1 MTPELANEY
10 IKRRMKE
17 LGHGD
22 RYHIRFRHFVL
33 APLEERK
40 IETPLQLL
48 ILAAPKEN
56 IRIQSDMGIFDVAEF
71 STNELQYEHKG
82 TVQLTNYSP
91 IPQQVQ
97 MIQVIF
103 KSK

>member
-17 LGHGD
+17 LGHENN
-22 RYHIRFRHFVL
+22 YHIRFRHLVL
-33 APLEERK
+33 GPMEVRK
-40 IETPLQLL
+40 MDLHLQLL

-71 STNELQYEHKG
+71 ATNELQYEHRG
-82 TVQLTNYSP
+82 TVVITNYSAM
-91 IPQQVQ
+91 PQQVQ
-97 MIQVIF
+97 LIQVLF